1 MRQLQYNNNT
11 IFLLSFNPQSQ
22 LQLNE
27 LAYRMIWFVYYCC
40 SADASPGIPF

>member
-11 IFLLSFNPQSQ
+11 VFLLSFNPQSQ

-27 LAYRMIWFVYYCC
+27 LACRMIWFVYYCC
-40 SADASPGIPF
+40 SAGASPGIPF